1 MIMKGTIVATWL
13 NTCRKIYDNQVVSSA
28 MNSVG
33 WKEDRIFSPI
43 ENVSDNDVKK
53 IMKNIADSKHIS
65 VNELWRSIGRDNIL
79 TFHKDFPAFFQ
90 HENLYSFFRSMFDVH
105 VEMVKKFKGAQ
116 PPIIDIR
123 PISSRKA
130 ILKYISKRCMY
141 DYCLGLID
149 GSKDYFKENLKIDTI
164 SNKDGEL
171 ILELT
176 FEKDIFYKKVYKFNK
191 ILSLGFMKNIASKVG
206 VCTFLISSILSTV
219 LFGFDNILKG
229 CSISLLS
236 SLISSFIVFMLLRPA
251 KVIEDEIK
259 KINDNN
265 YTEDGEI
272 VTGDIFENLYSLLK
286 KHRKVIRADFVGFKG
301 VTDEMSTFVRNIN
314 VISDSMMRTSE
325 EISGVVEQV
334 ANGAV
339 NQAENTQSAATVLNG
354 NIESLKEIVDTEN
367 KNKQQLE
374 EAIEKIDNSYANVD
388 NSSKNIIE
396 SLMKFK
402 EVRNDGVELEG
413 KAHSINDIVLIVSQI
428 SQQTNLLALNASIE
442 AARAGEAGKG
452 FSVVAEEVRE
462 LAEQTQRAVKQINS
476 NLGEFVDSIKML
488 VNKIESQYFVL
499 EGETNNLQEV
509 RNISLDATKSIQT
522 VSKSMIKTIDDL
534 SRESDTIAQIY
545 NNIES
550 LSAIAEENS
559 ASSEEVSAN
568 VSNYTNEIKNLIG
581 NISEFKK
588 LAEEFKDKLSK
599 YNI

>member
-1 MIMKGTIVATWL
+1 MKGTIVATWL

-33 WKEDRIFSPI
+33 WEGDKIFSPI
-43 ENVSDNDVKK
+43 ENVDDNDVKK
-53 IMKNIADSKHIS
+53 IMKEIADSKHIS
-65 VNELWRSIGRDNIL
+65 INELWRSIGKDNVL

-123 PISSRKA
+123 PISSKKA
-130 ILKYISKRCMY
+130 IFKYRSKRGMY

-149 GSKDYFKENLKIDTI
+149 GSADYFKENLKIETI
-164 SNKDGEL
+164 SNNDDEL

-176 FEKDIFYKKVYKFNK
+176 FEKNIFYKKVYKFNK
-191 ILSLGFMKNIASKVG
+191 ILSLGFMKSIASKVG
-206 VCTFLISSILSTV
+206 VCTFLTSSIFSTV
-219 LFGFDNILKG
+219 LFGFHNILKG
-229 CSISLLS
+229 CSISLVA
-236 SLISSFIVFMLLRPA
+236 SLMSSFIVFMLLRPA
-251 KVIEDEIK
+251 KIIEGEIE

-272 VTGDIFENLYSLLK
+272 VTGDIFENLYNLLK
-286 KHRKVIRADFVGFKG
+286 KHRKVVRADFVGFKG

-374 EAIEKIDNSYANVD
+374 EAIQKIDNSYANVD

-462 LAEQTQRAVKQINS
+462 LAEQTQSAVEQINS

-509 RNISLDATKSIQT
+509 RNISLDATKSIQI